1 MGTRPHRLSTP
12 RQQVIE
18 PVDGWAVRPVQAVE
32 RPGTSSG
39 TIYRHSP
46 SPPESP
52 RTVIDRLPPQSIE
65 AEQSVL
71 GAVLIDRDTMIEI
84 ADFLKPEDFYRQA
97 HARIFAVMLDL
108 SERREPIDI
117 VTVSEALERS
127 GDLEGIGGRAYLGNL
142 SNQTPTAVH
151 AAQYA
156 RIVERKAVLRNLIGA
171 AGKIAGIGYE
181 DPAEVSEAI
190 DRAEAELFAVS
201 ERRVSAGFSPLKS
214 LLHDAY
220 DRLDYLHAHRGEIS
234 GVRTG
239 FGNLDS
245 LTTGLQKSDLVILA
259 ARPSV
264 GKTSFA
270 LNIAEHAA
278 VHDRR
283 SVGIFSLEMSKEQLV
298 LRLLSSVSKID
309 SQRLRSGFLE
319 ELDFARIAPAMNS
332 LSEAPIYI
340 DDSPNI
346 TTMELRT
353 KARRLQAEVGLDLV
367 IVDYLQLMQSSTTTR
382 DANRVQEVSEIS
394 RGLKALAR
402 ELKVPVMALSQ
413 LSRQPEMRES
423 KEPRLSD
430 LRESGSI
437 EQDADLVVFL
447 YREKERSG
455 DDQSADGEV
464 VKLKLAKHR
473 NGPTGEIDLWFQKA
487 QTRFVNYAG
496 DRYES
501 VG

>member
-1 MGTRPHRLSTP
+1 M
-12 RQQVIE
+12 
-18 PVDGWAVRPVQAVE
+18 
-32 RPGTSSG
+32 
-39 TIYRHSP
+39 
-46 SPPESP
+46 
-52 RTVIDRLPPQSIE
+52 IDRLPPQSIE

-71 GAVLIDRDTMIEI
+71 GAMLIDRDAMIEI

-97 HARIFAVMLDL
+97 HGRIYAAMLDL
-108 SERREPIDI
+108 SERSEPIDI

-127 GDLEGIGGRAYLGNL
+127 GDLEAIGGRAYLGTL
-142 SNQTPTAVH
+142 SNSTPTAVH

-156 RIVERKAVLRNLIGA
+156 RIVERKSLLRNLITA

-181 DPAEVSEAI
+181 DPAEVQGAI
-190 DRAEAELFAVS
+190 DRAESALFEVS
-201 ERRVSAGFSPLKS
+201 QRRIGAGFSPLKS

-234 GVRTG
+234 GIRTG
-239 FGNLDS
+239 FADLDT

-278 VHDRR
+278 VRDGKK
-283 SVGIFSLEMSKEQLV
+283 VGIFSLEMSKEQLV
-298 LRLLSSVSKID
+298 LRLLSSVSNID
-309 SQRLRSGFLE
+309 SQRLRTGFLE

-332 LSEAPIYI
+332 LSAAPVYI
-340 DDSPNI
+340 DDTPNI
-346 TTMELRT
+346 STMELRT
-353 KARRLQAEVGLDLV
+353 KARRLQAESGLDLV
-367 IVDYLQLMQSSTTTR
+367 IVDYLQLMQSSTTTHE
-382 DANRVQEVSEIS
+382 ANRVQEVSEIS

-402 ELKVPVMALSQ
+402 ELKVPVIALSQ

-437 EQDADLVVFL
+437 EQDADLVMFL
-447 YREKERSG
+447 WREKERGS
-455 DDQSADGEV
+455 DDQATEGEV
-464 VKLKLAKHR
+464 VKLKLSKHR
-473 NGPTGEIDLWFQKA
+473 NGPTGEIDLWFKKA
-487 QTRFVNYAG
+487 QTRFVSYTGERYA
-496 DRYES
+496 D
-501 VG
+501 VN

>member
-1 MGTRPHRLSTP
+1 M
-12 RQQVIE
+12 
-18 PVDGWAVRPVQAVE
+18 
-32 RPGTSSG
+32 
-39 TIYRHSP
+39 
-46 SPPESP
+46 
-52 RTVIDRLPPQSIE
+52 IDRLPPQSIE

-71 GAVLIDRDTMIEI
+71 GSILIDRDAIIEV

-97 HARIFAVMLDL
+97 HGRIFAVMMDL
-108 SERREPIDI
+108 SERREPVDV
-117 VTVSEALERS
+117 VTVAEALERT
-127 GDLEGIGGRAYLGNL
+127 GDLDAIGGRSYLGTL

-156 RIVERKAVLRNLIGA
+156 RIVERKAVLRNLISA

-181 DPAEVSEAI
+181 DPAEVQEAI
-190 DRAEAELFAVS
+190 DRAESELFAVS
-201 ERRVSAGFSPLKS
+201 QRRVAAGFSALKS

-220 DRLDYLHAHRGEIS
+220 DRLDYLHEHRGEIS

-239 FGNLDS
+239 FQDLDA

-278 VHDRR
+278 ARDRKA
-283 SVGIFSLEMSKEQLV
+283 VGIFSLEMSKEQLV
-298 LRLLSSVSKID
+298 LRLLSSVANID
-309 SQRLRSGFLE
+309 SQRLRTGFLD
-319 ELDFARIAPAMNS
+319 ELDFTRIAPAMNT

-340 DDSPNI
+340 DDTPNI
-346 TTMELRT
+346 STMELRT
-353 KARRLQAEVGLDLV
+353 KARRLQAESGLDLV
-367 IVDYLQLMQSSTTTR
+367 IVDYLQLMQSSTTTK
-382 DANRVQEVSEIS
+382 DANRVQEVAEIS

-402 ELKVPVMALSQ
+402 ELKVPVIALSQ

-437 EQDADLVVFL
+437 EQDADLVMFL
-447 YREKERSG
+447 WREKERGS
-455 DDQSADGEV
+455 DDQSTEGEV

-473 NGPTGEIDLWFQKA
+473 NGPTGEIDLWFKKA

-496 DRYES
+496 ERFAD